1 MKESKLLLNRSVCD
15 VKFVNN
21 YNPQIQES
29 KIKFAKTQNSLS
41 IAAFWTVQRPKLFQ
55 ESF

>member
-1 MKESKLLLNRSVCD
+1 MKESKLLLNCSVCD

-41 IAAFWTVQRPKLFQ
+41 IAAFWTV
-55 ESF
+55 